1 MKTRGE
7 ILTVE
12 DDRDLQPE
20 AEKYSDIS
28 TLQSIFAGLGS
39 GLIQL
44 PKGVMSL
51 GASVYDLLNDTDKAA
66 EIEKYFDDLTELDEM
81 AEATTAGKIA
91 ELLVNVGVPGGVGF
105 KIGSSLANAAVRA
118 KKAGNYFK
126 VTGDAGKKLKKGA
139 DVAQELN
146 KKGKAAKF
154 FAGTTA
160 GGIAEG
166 VFIGD
171 VQNAGT
177 LGDALGGPTEID
189 REEGLEGS
197 EAALRDI
204 INRVKFGTEG
214 ALFTG
219 VLGGTGAIIKNLAKR
234 GNELQYSND
243 LLDKFYDKIG
253 GALRARGKKT
263 EEFFKLERTQ
273 KGLRSTDTVLAKN
286 ISRDTD
292 KLIDAVFPAW
302 RTVANAQS
310 AKNRNAFLEEVNE
323 LLLSGKPTVSKSGKI
338 QFEFLDPSKKKF
350 KVSETIRKHLDGKKA
365 TAVETELF
373 ANINAIRNR
382 WQDLFSSLGKR
393 LDDKELGEFKK
404 LFGTKF
410 KNYLGSTYDV
420 FQNKSILPFLS
431 YTPTREAVEAA
442 EKLFM
447 ATARQQGKPI
457 SQEQAQSYVKQIVD
471 TAKLPGGFKM
481 DKPNDPFFKIP
492 TFFVGKTA
500 MKDVA
505 DFNGTINITNITKQA
520 DREVFEQLLGKNKNP
535 MQTILAGTSKLS
547 VLSRRNVFFDD
558 ILKESDALKA
568 NGKRGMIYDTYDEA
582 VDALGTDI
590 KQIKIDLGRKLE
602 AGVTNPLNGKYALKG
617 VADALEQTST
627 VTKDPSFG
635 MQVYNNL
642 VLYPKATS
650 QIAKTILSP
659 VTHLRNFVS
668 AGAFAA
674 ANGILPLNPLK
685 AKAIKNAYQS
695 LQTGLI
701 GTRKQNE
708 LYEELLELGVVNSN
722 VRLGDLSRLL
732 EDVNFG
738 ATMTTD
744 RGMRAL
750 LKPLSKLKSIS
761 QDLYTA
767 EDDFWKIYSFAVEKD
782 RLAASLARNL
792 KEGEVFIDRKGVKR
806 VFRPNNKIY
815 ERYLKEE
822 AADIVKNNIPNYDY
836 VSEFIQGL
844 RKYPIGNFMSFPA
857 EIMRTGTNIVRTA
870 LDEITGTITKADGTK
885 IRPFMATGFTRLFG
899 FGATVAAVPYAA
911 TEIGKTLYDVS
922 NEELQAIKRYVADW
936 SKNSTIVPI
945 KDKIT
950 GKFKYMDFSHANAYD
965 TLVRPIQTVI
975 NAVAAGE
982 QDKDGMIDDFIYGG
996 MLAMKELGEPFI
1008 SESIWTE
1015 AVLDVSPLL
1024 GRGGITKSGKE
1035 VYNDEMQPGEKA
1047 SNIFKHLVEAQ
1058 MPFSLNQLARIDR
1071 SIRSVD
1077 VITKFPGVKKLI
1089 GGDDVVSEYG
1099 QTYDFGP
1106 EFAGLFGF
1114 RAVELEPERSIA
1126 FKIADYQD
1134 GVRNSR
1140 KLFTSKVLKG
1150 GPVEPYE
1157 IIDAFIDANRS
1168 LFNVRKEMKR
1178 DIDAAE
1184 LLGLT
1189 GIDFEKA
1196 VKGRLTKSDLAGLKK
1211 ELFRPLKISEGV
1223 QLKFKTNAEKLSERL
1238 KRKIDN
1244 PFLKTIPVIQQIQR
1258 DLLRLTLTDDF
1269 PFIENPLL
1277 PKPGGADAASLPT
1290 GVNTAPIDA
1299 NILSSQ
1305 VQQTN
1310 STNAERFATLF
1321 PNG

>member
-1 MKTRGE
+1 MATLGE
-7 ILTVE
+7 LLGNNTPNDISQRE
-12 DDRDLQPE
+12 DLRAE
-20 AEKYSDIS
+20 AEKYQDIG
-28 TLQSIFAGLGS
+28 TLESIFAGIGS
-39 GLIQL
+39 GLIQI
-44 PKGVMSL
+44 PKGVVSL
-51 GASVYDLLNDTDKAA
+51 GASVYDLLNDTNKAA
-66 EIEKYFDDLTELDEM
+66 EVEKYFDDLTELDEK

-105 KIGSSLANAAVRA
+105 KVGSSLANAAVRA

-126 VTGDAGKKLKKGA
+126 ITGDAGKKLKKGA

-171 VQNAGT
+171 VQSAGS

-189 REEGLEGS
+189 REPGLEGS

-204 INRVKFGTEG
+204 VNRVKFGTEG

-219 VLGGTGAIIKNLAKR
+219 VLGGTGTIIKNLAKR
-234 GNELQYSND
+234 GNELQYSNE

-273 KGLRSTDTVLAKN
+273 KGLRSGDTVVAKN

-292 KLIDAVFPAW
+292 RLIDSVFPAW

-323 LLLSGKPTVSKSGKI
+323 LLLSGKPTVDKSGRIK
-338 QFEFLDPSKKKF
+338 FEFLDPSKKKF

-365 TAVETELF
+365 TQVETELF

-431 YTPTREAVEAA
+431 YKPSREAIEAA

-447 ATARQQGKPI
+447 TTARQQGKPI
-457 SQEQAQSYVKQIVD
+457 SKEQAQSYVKQIID

-500 MKDVA
+500 MRDVA
-505 DFNGTINITNITKQA
+505 DFNGTINIANITKQA
-520 DREVFEQLLGKNKNP
+520 DKEVFENLLGKNKNP

-558 ILKESDALKA
+558 IIKESDALKA
-568 NGKRGMIYDTYDEA
+568 GGKRGMIYDSYDEA
-582 VDALGTDI
+582 VDALGSDI

-602 AGVTNPLNGKYALKG
+602 AGVTNPLNGKYALRG

-627 VTKDPSFG
+627 ITKDPSFG

-674 ANGILPLNPLK
+674 ANGILPMNPLK
-685 AKAIKNAYQS
+685 AKAIKNAYQA
-695 LQTGLI
+695 LQTGLV

-708 LYEELLELGVVNSN
+708 FYEELLELGVVNSN
-722 VRLGDLSRLL
+722 VRLGDLSRLM

-744 RGMRAL
+744 KGMRLL

-767 EDDFWKIYSFAVEKD
+767 EDDFWKIYSFAIEKD
-782 RLAASLARNL
+782 RIASSLARNL
-792 KEGEVFIDRKGVKR
+792 KEGEIFIDRKGVKR
-806 VFRPNNKIY
+806 VFRPNNKTY

-844 RKYPIGNFMSFPA
+844 RKYPIGNFVSFPA
-857 EIMRTGTNIVRTA
+857 EILRTGTNIVRTA
-870 LDEITGTITKADGTK
+870 LDEISGTITKADGTK
-885 IRPFMATGFTRLFG
+885 VRPFMTTGFTRLFG

-911 TEIGKTLYDVS
+911 VELGKALYDVS
-922 NEELQAIKRYVADW
+922 NDELQAIKRYVADW
-936 SKNSTIVPI
+936 SKNSTIIPI
-945 KDKIT
+945 KDKKT

-965 TLVRPIQTVI
+965 TLIRPVQSII
-975 NAVAAGE
+975 NQVAAGE
-982 QDKDGMIDDFIYGG
+982 KDNDGMMDDFILGSFV
-996 MLAMKELGEPFI
+996 AMRELGEPFI

-1015 AVLDVSPLL
+1015 AVLDIIARK
-1024 GRGGITKSGKE
+1024 GRTRSGSE
-1035 VYNDEMQPGEKA
+1035 VYNDKDLPGVKA
-1047 SNIFKHLVEAQ
+1047 RKIMDHLVEAQ
-1058 MPFSLNQLARIDR
+1058 MPFSLNQLKRIDK
-1071 SIRSVD
+1071 SIEAVD
-1077 VITKFPGVKKLI
+1077 VITKGKY
-1089 GGDDVVSEYG
+1089 DDYG
-1099 QTYDFGP
+1099 QDYEFGP

-1114 RAVELEPERSIA
+1114 RAIELNPERSIQ
-1126 FKIADYQD
+1126 FKVADYQD

-1140 KLFTSKVLKG
+1140 KLFTSNVLKG

-1157 IIDAFIDANRS
+1157 IIDAYINANRA
-1168 LFNVRKEMKR
+1168 LFSTRKEMVKDLEAAKILGMSNV
-1178 DIDAAE
+1178 DI
-1184 LLGLT
+1184 
-1189 GIDFEKA
+1189 A
-1196 VKGRLTKSDLAGLKK
+1196 VATKGRLTKRDLGSLQ
-1211 ELFRPLKISEGV
+1211 I
-1223 QLKFKTNAEKLSERL
+1223 KFFKPYKLSDGIFAKFQENAD
-1238 KRKIDN
+1238 KINVKN
-1244 PFLKTIPVIQQIQR
+1244 PVYDALGEINSILSQLSGL
-1258 DLLRLTLTDDF
+1258 DLDDEF
-1269 PFIENPLL
+1269 PFIENKLL

-1305 VQQTN
+1305 VQQTD
-1310 STNAERFATLF
+1310 STNAQRFATLF

>member
-1 MKTRGE
+1 MATFGDLGIGGTQENNLYKQNQDTELRPDA
-7 ILTVE
+7 E
-12 DDRDLQPE
+12 D
-20 AEKYSDIS
+20 YSDIG

-39 GLIQL
+39 GLIQI
-44 PKGVMSL
+44 PKGAMSL
-51 GASVYDLLNDTDKAA
+51 GASVYDLINDTDKAA

-91 ELLVNVGVPGGVGF
+91 ELLVNVGIPGGVGF
-105 KIGSSLANAAVRA
+105 KVGTSLANAAVRA

-126 VTGDAGKKLKKGA
+126 ITGDAGKKLKKGA
-139 DVAQELN
+139 DVAAELN

-154 FAGTTA
+154 FAGTTV

-171 VQNAGT
+171 VESAGT
-177 LGDALGGPTEID
+177 LGDSFGGVTE
-189 REEGLEGS
+189 LERAEDGS
-197 EAALRDI
+197 NDPLRDI

-263 EEFFKLERTQ
+263 EEFFKLERAE
-273 KGLRSTDTVLAKN
+273 KGLRSGDTILAKN

-292 KLIDAVFPAW
+292 RLIDAVFPAW

-310 AKNRNAFLEEVNE
+310 AKNRNIFLEEVND
-323 LLLSGKPTVSKSGKI
+323 LLFTGKPTIGKNGKV

-350 KVSETIRKHLDGKKA
+350 KVSDTIRKHLDGKKA
-365 TAVETELF
+365 TEVETELF

-382 WQDLFSSLGKR
+382 WQDLFTNLGGR
-393 LDDKELGEFKK
+393 LGDKELAEFKK

-431 YTPTREAVEAA
+431 YTPSREAVKAA
-442 EKLFM
+442 EDLFIQ
-447 ATARQQGKPI
+447 TGKNEGKTVTR
-457 SQEQAQSYVKQIVD
+457 EQAQGYVKTILD

-481 DKPNDPFFKIP
+481 NKPNDPYFKIP

-500 MKDVA
+500 MKDAA
-505 DFNGTINITNITKQA
+505 DFNGTINIANITKQA
-520 DREVFEQLLGKNKNP
+520 DREVFENLLGKNKNP
-535 MQTILAGTSKLS
+535 MQTILAGTSRLS
-547 VLSRRNVFFDD
+547 VISRRNVFFDN
-558 ILKESDALKA
+558 IIKESDVLKK
-568 NGKRGMIYDTYDEA
+568 NGQRGMIYDTYDEA

-590 KQIKIDLGRKLE
+590 KEIRIDLGRKLE

-617 VADALEQTST
+617 VAEALEETST
-627 VTKDPSFG
+627 VTKDPSFL
-635 MQVYNNL
+635 MQVYSNL

-685 AKAIKNAYQS
+685 AKAIKNAYQA
-695 LQTGLI
+695 LQTGLV

-722 VRLGDLSRLL
+722 VRLGDLSRLM

-738 ATMTTD
+738 STMTTD
-744 RGMRAL
+744 KGMRLL

-782 RLAASLARNL
+782 RLAAALARNL
-792 KEGEVFIDRKGVKR
+792 KVGEMFTDRNGIQR
-806 VFRPNNKIY
+806 VFRPNNKNY
-815 ERYLKEE
+815 ERFLKEE

-844 RKYPIGNFMSFPA
+844 RKAPIGNFVSFPA
-857 EIMRTGTNIVRTA
+857 EILRTGTNIVRRA
-870 LDEITGTITKADGTK
+870 LGEINGTITKADGTVIK
-885 IRPFMATGFTRLFG
+885 PFQRIGYQRLFG
-899 FGATVAAVPYAA
+899 FGATVAAVPAGA
-911 TEIGKTLYDVS
+911 VELGKTLYDVTDD
-922 NEELQAIKRYVADW
+922 ELQAIRRYVADW
-936 SKNSTIVPI
+936 SKNSTIIPI
-945 KDKIT
+945 KDKET
-950 GKFKYMDFSHANAYD
+950 GKFKYVDFSHANAYD
-965 TLVRPIQTVI
+965 TLIRPIQSII
-975 NAVAAGE
+975 NQVAAGE
-982 QDKDGMIDDFIYGG
+982 KDDDGMIDDFILGAFIG
-996 MLAMKELGEPFI
+996 MREIGEPFL

-1015 AVLDVSPLL
+1015 AVLDLIA
-1024 GRGGITKSGKE
+1024 RGGRTRSGSEVFNELDLPGVKATKI
-1035 VYNDEMQPGEKA
+1035 M
-1047 SNIFKHLVEAQ
+1047 KHLVEAQ
-1058 MPFSLNQLARIDR
+1058 MPFSLNQLKRIDR
-1071 SIRSVD
+1071 SIKEVD
-1077 VITKFPGVKKLI
+1077 VITKGRF
-1089 GGDDVVSEYG
+1089 DEYG
-1099 QTYDFGP
+1099 QDYEFGP

-1114 RAVELEPERSIA
+1114 RAVELDPAKSLG
-1126 FKIADYQD
+1126 FKIFDYINGQSD
-1134 GVRNSR
+1134 AR
-1140 KLFTSKVLKG
+1140 KLFTNVTLKG
-1150 GPVEPYE
+1150 GPIEPYE
-1157 IIDAFIDANRS
+1157 IVDAYINANRA
-1168 LFNVRKEMKR
+1168 LFNVRKEMKK
-1178 DIDAAE
+1178 DFDAAR
-1184 LLGLT
+1184 LLGITEEELT
-1189 GIDFEKA
+1189 A
-1196 VKGRLTKSDLAGLKK
+1196 SRKGRLTNK
-1211 ELFRPLKISEGV
+1211 EFNNLDIGFFQPY
-1223 QLKFKTNAEKLSERL
+1223 KLSPGIYNKFQTDADKIRAKDPSYKNPMIGALNTVTAILSRL
-1238 KRKIDN
+1238 SVLN
-1244 PFLKTIPVIQQIQR
+1244 L
-1258 DLLRLTLTDDF
+1258 DDEF

-1277 PKPGGADAASLPT
+1277 PKPGGADAAKLPA
-1290 GVNTAPIDA
+1290 GMNMPNIDT
-1299 NILSSQ
+1299 NLVSSQ
-1305 VQQTN
+1305 VQQTD
-1310 STNAERFATLF
+1310 STNAQRFATLF

>member
-1 MKTRGE
+1 MQVFGE
-7 ILTVE
+7 LPTVE
-12 DDRDLQPE
+12 KEENLNPE

-39 GLIQL
+39 GLIQI

-51 GASVYDLLNDTDKAA
+51 GASIYDLVNDTNKAA

-105 KIGSSLANAAVRA
+105 KVGSSLANAAVRA

-126 VTGDAGKKLKKGA
+126 ITGEAGKKLKKGA
-139 DVAQELN
+139 DVAAELN
-146 KKGKAAKF
+146 KKGKAARF

-171 VQNAGT
+171 VENAGT
-177 LGDALGGPTEID
+177 LGESLGGPTELD
-189 REEGLEGS
+189 RTEGLEGS

-204 INRVKFGTEG
+204 VNRVKFGTEG

-263 EEFFKLERTQ
+263 EEFFKLERAE
-273 KGLRSTDTVLAKN
+273 KGLRSGDTIVAKN

-292 KLIDAVFPAW
+292 RLIDAVFPAW

-310 AKNRNAFLEEVNE
+310 AKNRNIFLEEVND
-323 LLLSGKPTVSKSGKI
+323 LLTSGKPTIDKQGKVT
-338 QFEFLDPSKKKF
+338 FEFLDPTKKKF

-365 TAVETELF
+365 TEVETELF

-382 WQDLFSSLGKR
+382 WQDLFSKLGGR
-393 LDDKELGEFKK
+393 LEDKELAEFKK

-410 KNYLGSTYDV
+410 KNYLGSTYEV

-431 YTPTREAVEAA
+431 YTPSREAIKATED
-442 EKLFM
+442 LFI
-447 ATARQQGKPI
+447 ATGRQQGKTVTR
-457 SQEQAQSYVKQIVD
+457 EQAQGYVKSIID
-471 TAKLPGGFKM
+471 TAKLPSGFKM

-505 DFNGTINITNITKQA
+505 DFNGTINIANITKQA
-520 DREVFEQLLGKNKNP
+520 DREVFENLLGKNKNP

-547 VLSRRNVFFDD
+547 VISRRNVFFDN
-558 ILKESDALKA
+558 IIKESDALKA

-590 KQIKIDLGRKLE
+590 KQIRIDLGKKLE
-602 AGVTNPLNGKYALKG
+602 AGVVNPLNGKYALKG
-617 VADALEQTST
+617 VADALEETST
-627 VTKDPSFG
+627 VTKDPSFLT
-635 MQVYNNL
+635 QVYNNL

-722 VRLGDLSRLL
+722 VRLGDLSRLM

-738 ATMTTD
+738 STMTTD
-744 RGMRAL
+744 KGMRLL

-782 RLAASLARNL
+782 RLAAAFARNL
-792 KEGEVFIDRKGVKR
+792 KVGEIFTDRNGVQR
-806 VFRPNNKIY
+806 VFRPNNKNF

-844 RKYPIGNFMSFPA
+844 RKAPIGNFVSFPA
-857 EIMRTGTNIVRTA
+857 EILRTGTNIVRRA
-870 LDEITGTITKADGTK
+870 LSEINGTITKADGTVIK
-885 IRPFMATGFTRLFG
+885 PFQRIGYQRLFG
-899 FGATVAAVPYAA
+899 FGATVAAVPAGA
-911 TEIGKTLYDVS
+911 VELGKTLYDVTDD
-922 NEELQAIKRYVADW
+922 ELQAIRRYVADW
-936 SKNSTIVPI
+936 SKNSTIIPI
-945 KDKIT
+945 KDKET
-950 GKFKYMDFSHANAYD
+950 GKFKYVDFSHANAYD
-965 TLVRPIQTVI
+965 TLIRPIQAVI
-975 NAVAAGE
+975 NQVAAGE
-982 QDKDGMIDDFIYGG
+982 KDDDGMIDDFILGSFIG
-996 MLAMKELGEPFI
+996 MREIGEPFI

-1015 AVLDVSPLL
+1015 AVLDLIA
-1024 GRGGITKSGKE
+1024 RGGRTRSGSE
-1035 VYNDEMQPGEKA
+1035 VFNPEDLPGTKA
-1047 SNIFKHLVEAQ
+1047 SKIMKHLVEAQ

-1071 SIRSVD
+1071 SIKEVD
-1077 VITKFPGVKKLI
+1077 VVTKFPGVKKLI

-1099 QTYDFGP
+1099 QTYEFGP

-1114 RAVELEPERSIA
+1114 RAVELDPAKSIA
-1126 FKIADYQD
+1126 FKIADYQN
-1134 GVRNSR
+1134 GVSDSR
-1140 KLFTSKVLKG
+1140 KLFTTNTLKG
-1150 GPVEPYE
+1150 GRIEPYE
-1157 IIDAFIDANRS
+1157 IVDAFINANRA
-1168 LFNVRKEMKR
+1168 LFGVRKEMKN
-1178 DIDAAE
+1178 DIEAAK
-1184 LLGLT
+1184 LLGLD

-1196 VKGRLTKSDLAGLKK
+1196 VEGRLTKSDLRALVDGV
-1211 ELFRPLKISEGV
+1211 FRPLTVSKGI
-1223 QLKFKTNAEKLSERL
+1223 QRKFQTNAEELSEEL
-1238 KRKIDN
+1238 NMTIEN
-1244 PFLKTIPVIQQIQR
+1244 PFLKTIPVIQNIQQF
-1258 DLLRLTLTDDF
+1258 LLQYNLDDEF

-1277 PKPGGADAASLPT
+1277 PKPGGSDAASLPT
-1290 GVNTAPIDA
+1290 GINTAPINP

-1305 VQQTN
+1305 VQGTD
-1310 STNAERFATLF
+1310 STNAQRFATLF